1 MLIFLHERV
10 GYILMA
16 LGLVGCAWTFIS
28 LRRSGQAPSGVRA
41 MLILTEGLAI
51 LEGLMGLVLYGSGL
65 RPGNVPFHFMYGAV
79 SVLVI
84 PVVWV
89 LSARSSARG
98 EAMYLGFGALLL
110 AGVAFRAIMVGAA

>member
-65 RPGNVPFHFMYGAV
+65 RPGNVPFHFMYGVV